1 MIDQETA
8 FSFQTLTVST
18 TAVSLTATV
27 GQLNSHRAIITVED
41 APIRF
46 RYDGTAPTS
55 SVGHV
60 LYPGDKLILEGRA
73 NISQF
78 RAIRSGNVD
87 ATLSISHE
95 TL

>member
-1 MIDQETA
+1 MIDQETS
-8 FSFQTLTVST
+8 FSFQALTVST
-18 TAVSLTATV
+18 TSVALTATV
-27 GQLNSHRAIITVED
+27 GQLNSHRAVISVED

-55 SVGHV
+55 TVGHV

-78 RAIRSGNVD
+78 RAIRSGSVD
-87 ATLSISHE
+87 AVLAVSHE